1 MSFKEIVYKSITVYF
16 VLVTC
21 ITAGIAIL
29 GTFLDPEAQ
38 FGYSS
43 YFSPF
48 IFAALGIVPNL
59 LMYSKNELSNKQIIL
74 RKILQLLIIEA
85 EVVGVAILS
94 PMIPTERG
102 EIIIGLAICVLVI
115 FLVVNLISIFS
126 NYLSAK
132 QLTKELAE
140 FRRNIH

>member
-1 MSFKEIVYKSITVYF
+1 MSFKEIVYKSVTVYF

-29 GTFLDPEAQ
+29 GTFLDPEAR

-48 IFAALGIVPNL
+48 LFAALGIIPNL
-59 LMYSKNELSNKQIIL
+59 LMYSKNELTNKQIIL
-74 RKILQLLIIEA
+74 RKILQLLVIEA

-94 PMIPTERG
+94 PMIPTERP
-102 EIIIGLAICVLVI
+102 EIIIGLAVCVFVI
-115 FLVVNLISIFS
+115 FILVNFITILSSYF
-126 NYLSAK
+126 SAK

-140 FRRNIH
+140 FRRNVE

>member
-1 MSFKEIVYKSITVYF
+1 MSFKEILYKSLTIFF

-29 GTFLDPEAQ
+29 GSLLDPGAR

-48 IFAALGIVPNL
+48 IFAALSIITNL
-59 LMYSKNELSNKQIIL
+59 LMYSKNELSNKQIIF
-74 RKILQLLIIEA
+74 RKLLQLLVIEA

-94 PMIPTERG
+94 PLIPTERG
-102 EIIIGLAICVLVI
+102 EIIIGLAICVFVI
-115 FLVVNLISIFS
+115 FIIVNLISIFS

-140 FRRNIH
+140 FRRNAE

>member
-1 MSFKEIVYKSITVYF
+1 MSFKEIVYKSVTVYF

-29 GTFLDPEAQ
+29 GTFLDPEAR

-48 IFAALGIVPNL
+48 LFAALGIIPNL
-59 LMYSKNELSNKQIIL
+59 LMYSKNELTNKQIIL
-74 RKILQLLIIEA
+74 RKILQLLVIEA
-85 EVVGVAILS
+85 EVVGVAVLS
-94 PMIPTERG
+94 PMIPTERP
-102 EIIIGLAICVLVI
+102 EIIIGLAVCVFVI
-115 FLVVNLISIFS
+115 FILVNFITILSSYF
-126 NYLSAK
+126 SAK

-140 FRRNIH
+140 FRRNVE

>member
-1 MSFKEIVYKSITVYF
+1 MSFKEILYKSLTIFF

-29 GTFLDPEAQ
+29 GSLLDPGAR

-48 IFAALGIVPNL
+48 IFAALSIIPNL
-59 LMYSKNELSNKQIIL
+59 LMYSKNELSNKQIIF
-74 RKILQLLIIEA
+74 RKLLQLLVIEA

-94 PMIPTERG
+94 PLIPTERG
-102 EIIIGLAICVLVI
+102 EIIIGLAICVFVI
-115 FLVVNLISIFS
+115 FIIVNLISIFS
-126 NYLSAK
+126 NYLSVK

-140 FRRNIH
+140 FRRNAE